1 MPKLPSWAPENAP
14 QPEPVDEMEEDPD
27 EWTRTEIDTFKEIA
41 ETDPLS
47 AKLTLMELREE
58 NSAIDIV
65 DALKRAYPVWTEDR
79 LELLNRLSGDSNVS
93 DKKLKE
99 EIKRVK
105 KILSQKEEAL
115 PPDPRLIAKAA
126 AALGLTDDPS
136 AMRQELPEGSP
147 QKRPPIPT
155 RRPPKKREAPR
166 RGPPERPKKGP
177 PKIGPPQRPPPKPA
191 RSKKTKKLK
200 RRRRRRRIGRSERQR
215 PSKRRTR

>member
-27 EWTRTEIDTFKEIA
+27 EWTRTEINTFKEIA

-105 KILSQKEEAL
+105 MILSQKEEAL

-126 AALGLTDDPS
+126 EALGLTDDLG

-147 QKRPPIPT
+147 KKRPPIPT

-166 RGPPERPKKGP
+166 RAPPERPKKGP
-177 PKIGPPQRPPPKPA
+177 PKIGPPQRPAPKPSGK
-191 RSKKTKKLK
+191 RSKKTKKPK
-200 RRRRRRRIGRSERQR
+200 RRRRRRQIKI

>member
-27 EWTRTEIDTFKEIA
+27 EWTRTEINTFKEIA

-105 KILSQKEEAL
+105 MILSQKEEAL

-126 AALGLTDDPS
+126 EALGLTDDPG

-147 QKRPPIPT
+147 QRRPPIPT

-166 RGPPERPKKGP
+166 RAPPERPKKGP

-191 RSKKTKKLK
+191 RSKKTKKPK
-200 RRRRRRRIGRSERQR
+200 RRRRRRQSKI

>member
-1 MPKLPSWAPENAP
+1 MPKLPSWAPENTP

-27 EWTRTEIDTFKEIA
+27 EWTRTEINTFKEIA

-65 DALKRAYPVWTEDR
+65 DALKRAYPVWTEEK
-79 LELLNRLSGDSNVS
+79 LELLNRLSGDSDVS

-126 AALGLTDDPS
+126 EALGLTDDLG

-147 QKRPPIPT
+147 KKRPPIPT

-166 RGPPERPKKGP
+166 RAPPERPKKGP
-177 PKIGPPQRPPPKPA
+177 PKIGPPQRPAPKPSGK
-191 RSKKTKKLK
+191 RSKKTKKPK
-200 RRRRRRRIGRSERQR
+200 RRRRRRQSKI